1 MIWGSN
7 WRLSPLSLLFILL
20 VFCAALPASAVEL
33 AVRPD
38 VTLNAVDE
46 RIYGFLLEH
55 IYHSCDNGVW
65 GEEVFNRS
73 FEDRAN
79 YGGFYIAV
87 REGLSG
93 LVDFVSPHHYQEKA
107 KSRRTVHATQSP
119 VCGRYSP
126 IRLMRTT
133 R

>member
-1 MIWGSN
+1 M
-7 WRLSPLSLLFILL
+7 LVLLA
-20 VFCAALPASAVEL
+20 FCAALPASAVEL

-79 YGGFYIAV
+79 
-87 REGLSG
+87 LS
-93 LVDFVSPHHYQEKA
+93 
-107 KSRRTVHATQSP
+107 SRLPASSYP
-119 VCGRYSP
+119 P
-126 IRLMRTT
+126 FPRLL
-133 R
+133 

>member
-1 MIWGSN
+1 MKRSVLLYVL
-7 WRLSPLSLLFILL
+7 LSS
-20 VFCAALPASAVEL
+20 CAVLPASPVEL

-46 RIYGFLLEH
+46 SIYGFLLEH

-65 GEEVFNRS
+65 GEKVFNRS

-119 VCGRYSP
+119 VCGQYSP